1 MRFLSTKVHGILDY
15 LFGIALVLSPFLLW
29 STEMDLDLWI
39 PLVAGTALILISVC
53 TDYEWG
59 ATKAF
64 TMRSHLTMD
73 LLLGIILAISPWI
86 FGFADVVF
94 VPFLIF
100 GAFEIIAALVTK
112 LEPERRGKLG
122 PSTL

>member
-1 MRFLSTKVHGILDY
+1 MRFLPTKVHGLLDY
-15 LFGIALVLSPFLLW
+15 LVGIALAISPFLLW
-29 STEMDLDLWI
+29 TTEMDIDLWI
-39 PLVAGTALILISVC
+39 PLVAGVALIVISVC

-59 ATKAF
+59 AAKTF
-64 TMRSHLTMD
+64 TMRSHLTLD
-73 LLLGIILAISPWI
+73 LLLGVFLAISPWL

-94 VPFLIF
+94 VPFLVF

>member
-1 MRFLSTKVHGILDY
+1 MRFLPTKVHGLLDY
-15 LFGIALVLSPFLLW
+15 LIGIALAISPYLLW
-29 STEMDLDLWI
+29 TTSMEMDLWI
-39 PLVAGTALILISVC
+39 PLLAGVALIVISLC

-59 ATKAF
+59 AAKTF
-64 TMRSHLTMD
+64 TMRSHLTLD
-73 LLLGIILAISPWI
+73 LLLGIFLAISPWL

-94 VPFLIF
+94 VPFLVF
-100 GAFEIIAALVTK
+100 GVFEIIAALVTK

>member
-1 MRFLSTKVHGILDY
+1 MRFLPTKVHGLLDY
-15 LFGIALVLSPFLLW
+15 LVGIALAISPYLLW
-29 STEMDLDLWI
+29 TTKMGVDLWI
-39 PLVAGTALILISVC
+39 PLLAGVALIVISVC

-59 ATKAF
+59 AAKTF
-64 TMRSHLTMD
+64 TMRSHLTLD
-73 LLLGIILAISPWI
+73 LLLGIFLAISPWL

-94 VPFLIF
+94 VPFLVF

>member
-1 MRFLSTKVHGILDY
+1 MRFLPTKVHGLLDY
-15 LFGIALVLSPFLLW
+15 LAGITLAISPFLLW
-29 STEMDLDLWI
+29 TTTMDLDLWI
-39 PLVAGTALILISVC
+39 PLVAGVALIVISVC

-59 ATKAF
+59 AAKTF
-64 TMRSHLTMD
+64 TMRSHLTLD
-73 LLLGIILAISPWI
+73 LLLGIFLAISPWL

-94 VPFLIF
+94 IPFLIF

-112 LEPERRGKLG
+112 LEPERRGNLG

>member
-1 MRFLSTKVHGILDY
+1 MRFIPTKVHGLLDY
-15 LFGIALVLSPFLLW
+15 LVGITLAISPFLFW

-39 PLVAGTALILISVC
+39 PLVSGVALILISVC

-59 ATKAF
+59 AAKTF
-64 TMRSHLTMD
+64 TMRSHLTLD
-73 LLLGIILAISPWI
+73 LLLGIFLAISPWL

-94 VPFLIF
+94 FPFLIF
-100 GAFEIIAALVTK
+100 GALEIISALSTK
-112 LEPERRGKLG
+112 LEPTQRGKLG

>member
-1 MRFLSTKVHGILDY
+1 MRFLPTKVHGLLDY
-15 LFGIALVLSPFLLW
+15 LVGIALAISPYLLW
-29 STEMDLDLWI
+29 TTSMEMDLWI
-39 PLVAGTALILISVC
+39 PLLAGVALIVISLC

-59 ATKAF
+59 AAKTF
-64 TMRSHLTMD
+64 TMRSHLTLD
-73 LLLGIILAISPWI
+73 LLLGIFLAISPWL
-86 FGFADVVF
+86 FGFADLVF
-94 VPFLIF
+94 VPFLVF